1 MLLSSLKLCFI
12 HHHSA
17 NCCACSGCYTH
28 CGADLLLFSGLKVVG
43 DFVVNDRVPR
53 RISGGINS
61 LFSKWCQGKCIS
73 TCITNEAGPLVLW
86 FSHSVVSDSCNP
98 MDCSPPGSF
107 SMGFSRQE
115 YWGRLPFPSP
125 SWTLTLW
132 YIQNSK
138 WVKDI
143 NIRAKAIRFFGEN
156 IGGKLHNTGVSS
168 VSCVGLF
175 ACLLSR
181 FSHV

>member
-1 MLLSSLKLCFI
+1 MGAGHPEDQAVVVCVCAKLCYVHLSVI
-12 HHHSA
+12 LWA
-17 NCCACSGCYTH
+17 VAQQVR
-28 CGADLLLFSGLKVVG
+28 L
-43 DFVVNDRVPR
+43 
-53 RISGGINS
+53 
-61 LFSKWCQGKCIS
+61 SK
-73 TCITNEAGPLVLW
+73 
-86 FSHSVVSDSCNP
+86 
-98 MDCSPPGSF
+98 
-107 SMGFSRQE
+107 GFSRQE
-115 YWGRLPFPSP
+115 YWSGLPFPSP